1 MSDTTSKVNQLKV
14 EVSLLAEKKSHTLG
28 GFQDFAGGAVSIAE
42 CTKCQRYAL
51 AELYE
56 WPQYG
61 DAGQITTRT
70 ATNFRGS
77 ALAIDCETKKSK

>member
-1 MSDTTSKVNQLKV
+1 MSDTASAMGKLKLDAVVRTSARRH
-14 EVSLLAEKKSHTLG
+14 ELG
-28 GFQDFAGGAVSIAE
+28 SFQEFAGGAVNIAE
-42 CTKCQRYAL
+42 CAKCQRFAL
-51 AELYE
+51 VELYE

-70 ATNFRGS
+70 ETNFRGS

>member
-14 EVSLLAEKKSHTLG
+14 EVSLLAEKRNHTLG
-28 GFQDFAGGAVSIAE
+28 QFQDFAGGAVSIAE
-42 CTKCQRYAL
+42 CTKCQRFAL

-61 DAGQITTRT
+61 DDGQITTRT
-70 ATNFRGS
+70 ETNFRGS
-77 ALAIDCETKKSK
+77 ALVVDCETKKPK